1 MCYDDAI
8 ACMGYPLQ
16 LSARYMNSKKGAFI
30 SVGTAF
36 AIIGV
41 ALGVAALATVMSV
54 TGGFQKEF
62 RDKVLGVNAHVLVL
76 KYTTDFREYRDIMDK
91 VAKIPGVVAV
101 GPFII
106 NPMMVSH
113 GDKTATGVLL
123 KGVDPDRMAQ
133 VLDLPRHIKQGSLD
147 GLRRPGATP
156 PPRSGDA
163 PPGLLPLTPS
173 PSGSSFTRSP
183 FPPEATEPPE
193 GPSEDAADH
202 ADGRR
207 LTPLLR
213 AIEESLDEPTG
224 AVAPPPPVEVPA
236 VPKPKEF
243 ARSLPRGAPRGS
255 IVPEGGYKS
264 RLPDDDDLP
273 PDVVPDPCASPERVD
288 KMPGI
293 VVGSTL
299 AKNLG
304 VTLRDCL
311 QVTSPTIGYTFS
323 QGSIRPPIA
332 KQFRVIAIAEAGF
345 DQYDSKLVYTDLY
358 EAQGFYD
365 LGDTVMG
372 VEMKVANIDKAK
384 SISRQIDKM
393 LANGLY
399 HTMDWEEL
407 NHGLF
412 TALRIQKVSMSAVL
426 GLIILVA
433 AFTVVATLIMIVLE
447 KKKEIAV
454 LKAMGATND
463 AILRTFLYQGGFIG
477 AVGTGLGLLLGLLA
491 CKGLLVYAFPLD
503 PKVYF
508 ISRLPVEVSGQDF
521 AITGLGA
528 ILICLAATV
537 MPALYAARLNPADGL
552 RAQ

>member
-1 MCYDDAI
+1 
-8 ACMGYPLQ
+8 
-16 LSARYMNSKKGAFI
+16 
-30 SVGTAF
+30 V
-36 AIIGV
+36 
-41 ALGVAALATVMSV
+41 
-54 TGGFQKEF
+54 
-62 RDKVLGVNAHVLVL
+62 
-76 KYTTDFREYRDIMDK
+76 
-91 VAKIPGVVAV
+91 
-101 GPFII
+101 
-106 NPMMVSH
+106 
-113 GDKTATGVLL
+113 
-123 KGVDPDRMAQ
+123 
-133 VLDLPRHIKQGSLD
+133 
-147 GLRRPGATP
+147 
-156 PPRSGDA
+156 
-163 PPGLLPLTPS
+163 
-173 PSGSSFTRSP
+173 
-183 FPPEATEPPE
+183 PEA
-193 GPSEDAADH
+193 
-202 ADGRR
+202 
-207 LTPLLR
+207 
-213 AIEESLDEPTG
+213 
-224 AVAPPPPVEVPA
+224 
-236 VPKPKEF
+236 PKPQEF

-255 IVPEGGYKS
+255 IVPQGGYKS

-273 PDVVPDPCASPERVD
+273 PDVAPDPCASPDSVD
-288 KMPGI
+288 KMAGI

-304 VTLRDCL
+304 VTLGDCM

-372 VEMKVANIDKAK
+372 VEMKVADIDKAK

-447 KKKEIAV
+447 KKREIAV

-463 AILRTFLYQGGFIG
+463 AVLRTFLYQGGFIG
-477 AVGTGLGLLLGLLA
+477 ALGTGLGLVLGFLA

-537 MPALYAARLNPADGL
+537 VPALYAARLNPADGL

>member
-1 MCYDDAI
+1 
-8 ACMGYPLQ
+8 MGYPLQ
-16 LSARYMNSKKGAFI
+16 LSTRYMNSKKGAFI

-91 VAKIPGVVAV
+91 VAKVPGVVAV

-123 KGVDPDRMAQ
+123 KGVDPERMTK
-133 VLDLPRHIKQGSLD
+133 VLDLPRHIRQGNLE

-156 PPRSGDA
+156 PPRAGES
-163 PPGLLPLTPS
+163 PPGLLPVAPG
-173 PSGSSFTRSP
+173 PSGSTAP
-183 FPPEATEPPE
+183 TGAVPPLDSE
-193 GPSEDAADH
+193 GSSDDLPSEGDQRH
-202 ADGRR
+202 
-207 LTPLLR
+207 LSLLR
-213 AIEESLDEPTG
+213 AIEASMNEEPRD
-224 AVAPPPPVEVPA
+224 AAAAPAPPIDPA
-236 VPKPKEF
+236 PAPTFDLEK
-243 ARSLPRGAPRGS
+243 AIPRGAPRGS
-255 IVPEGGYKS
+255 VVPDGGYKS
-264 RLPDDDDLP
+264 QLPDDDILP
-273 PDVVPDPCASPERVD
+273 PDVAPDPCASAESVH
-288 KMPGI
+288 KMAGI
-293 VVGSTL
+293 VVGTTL

-304 VTLRDCL
+304 VTLGDCV

-332 KQFRVIAIAEAGF
+332 KQFRVIAVFEAGF
-345 DQYDSKLVYTDLY
+345 DQYDSKLVYTDLF

-372 VEMKVANIDKAK
+372 VEMKVADIDNAKTISRNIDKL
-384 SISRQIDKM
+384 

-426 GLIILVA
+426 FLIILVA

-454 LKAMGATND
+454 LKAMGATNGG
-463 AILRTFLYQGGFIG
+463 ILRTFLYQGGFIG
-477 AVGTGLGLLLGLLA
+477 AIGTALGLVLGIVT
-491 CKGLLVYAFPLD
+491 CKGLLAYAFPLD

-508 ISRLPVEVSGQDF
+508 ISKLPVEVSVEDF
-521 AITGLGA
+521 VITGVVA
-528 ILICLAATV
+528 VLICLAATV
-537 MPALYAARLNPADGL
+537 VPAAYAARLNPAEGL